1 MDEFLDRKE
10 KMEKI
15 EFVFDTQMLIEGE
28 DIPVDDIEEH
38 LEQTP
43 PGDSLLVVGDDELVR
58 IHFHTNEP
66 WEVMK
71 YLSQFGTLYDI
82 VIENMQK
89 QSDDFLK

>member
-1 MDEFLDRKE
+1 
-10 KMEKI
+10 MEKI
-15 EFVFDTQMLIEGE
+15 EFVFDTQMLVEGKG
-28 DIPVDDIEEH
+28 IPADEIREH

-43 PGDSLLVVGDDELVR
+43 PGDSLLVVGDEELLR

-71 YLSQFGTLYDI
+71 YLSQFGTIYDV

-89 QSDDFLK
+89 QSEVFGK

>member
-1 MDEFLDRKE
+1 
-10 KMEKI
+10 MEKI
-15 EFVFDTQMLIEGE
+15 EFVFDTQMLVEGE
-28 DIPVDDIEEH
+28 RIPADEIREH

-43 PGDSLLVVGDDELVR
+43 PGDSLLVVGDEELLR

-71 YLSQFGTLYDI
+71 YLSQFGTIYDV

-89 QSDDFLK
+89 QSEVFGK

>member
-1 MDEFLDRKE
+1 
-10 KMEKI
+10 MEKI
-15 EFVFDTQMLIEGE
+15 EFVFDTLMLVEGE
-28 DIPVDDIEEH
+28 GIPADEIREH

-43 PGDSLLVVGDDELVR
+43 PGDSLLVVGDEELLR

-71 YLSQFGTLYDI
+71 YLSQFGTIYDV

-89 QSDDFLK
+89 QSEVFGK